1 MEFYEAVEKRRTVR
15 DFKDEPIDPD
25 ALKRI
30 LGAGM
35 KAPSN
40 DHMRDWHFIVLE
52 DKEQMRSLIKKIPKT
67 MSPKRA
73 EFVMDWMKLKDE
85 VQRDMYQDALPKQYQ
100 MLLDAGCLIIPLYR
114 QYGDFLK
121 PKDRSALNAYAS
133 IWLCIENIFLA
144 ATAEGYACSIRIPL
158 GQEKEHVQSLLH
170 FPDEYE
176 MPCYIG
182 LGRPADNITPAV
194 QKAYDLEERIHKAV
208 W

>member
-73 EFVMDWMKLKDE
+73 EFVMDLMKLKDE
-85 VQRDMYQDALPKQYQ
+85 VQRDMYRDALPKQYQ

-114 QYGDFLK
+114 QYGDLLK

-133 IWLCIENIFLA
+133 IWLCIENLFLA

-158 GQEKEHVQSLLH
+158 GQEKEHVQNILH

-182 LGRPADNITPAV
+182 LGRPAANITPAV
-194 QKAYDLEERIHKAV
+194 QKACDLEERIHKAV

>member
-15 DFKDEPIDPD
+15 EFKDERIDPE

-30 LGAGM
+30 LDAGM

-52 DKEQMRSLIKKIPKT
+52 DKEQITSLLKKIPKT
-67 MSPKRA
+67 MSPKRT
-73 EFVMDWMKLKDE
+73 EFVMDCMQLKDA
-85 VQRDMYQDALPKQYQ
+85 VQRDMYRDALPKQYR
-100 MLLDAGCLIIPLYR
+100 MLSDAGCIIVPLYR
-114 QYGDFLK
+114 QYGELLK
-121 PKDRSALNAYAS
+121 PKDRSALNSYAS

-158 GQEKEHVQSLLH
+158 GQEKEHTQSLLH
-170 FPDEYE
+170 FPEEYE
-176 MPCYIG
+176 MPCFIG
-182 LGRPADNITPAV
+182 LGRPADHITLHV
-194 QKAYDLEERIHKAV
+194 QKEYNLEDRIHRAV